1 MYALDKILQSVDVD
15 KLLEHF
21 GFEVSNTEGSILR
34 GKCKIHGGN
43 NPTSFVMNRE
53 TTMWFCHTGGCGGG
67 DAFELVQKLLHITF
81 FESVEWLSKF
91 FEVDIT
97 GLEILERK
105 DKLKKELDIFIKAMK
120 GKKTKIINEYVISE
134 EIKSVK
140 SFRKFKKET
149 LEHFKLGYVDKITL
163 KKRSDEEYTLRN
175 RLLFPIIFQGK
186 TVGIALRR
194 TKNSD
199 VPKWSNQPIN
209 IDTGEMLYNYDATIG
224 ENIIVIVE
232 GITDVWAYHEIG
244 ITAIA
249 TFGAHLTDKQYKL
262 IIKTGAD
269 VVLSYDN
276 DVAGNKARD
285 KAIKMLKNKCNLYSV
300 TLPEG
305 HDAEDIE
312 RGELKELYDNRKKMW
327 HL

>member
-1 MYALDKILQSVDVD
+1 MNAIEAIVDKIDML
-15 KLLEHF
+15 KLLEYYQ
-21 GFEVSNTEGSILR
+21 FEKISVNGNMVR
-34 GKCKIHGGN
+34 ACCKIHGGN
-43 NPTSFVMNRE
+43 NPSGFVANLD
-53 TTMWFCHTGGCGGG
+53 TTLYYCHTGSCGGG
-67 DAFELVQKLLHITF
+67 DVFELVQKMEGIKF
-81 FESVEWLSKF
+81 KQSVEWLSKF

-120 GKKTKIINEYVISE
+120 GKKKKTINEYIVNE
-134 EIKSVK
+134 EVKFVK
-140 SFRKFKKET
+140 SFRKFNKET
-149 LEHFKLGYVDKITL
+149 LEHFALGYVDSITL
-163 KKRSDEEYTLRN
+163 KKQSDEEYTLKH

-194 TKNSD
+194 TKSHD

-209 IDTGEMLYNYDATIG
+209 IDTGEILYNYDETIG

-244 ITAIA
+244 IIAVA

-305 HDAEDIE
+305 HDAENIE
-312 RGELKELYDNRKKMW
+312 REELMKLYGNRKK
-327 HL
+327 L